1 MKTRTSSPLSNPPES
16 QVTLEQALRTL
27 RGIRRRYEI
36 ERTAHPEARSNVHL
50 TLGDSDMLW
59 ITATIEALE
68 KPIAAGATEAGHLDW
83 QRECARRLREI
94 LSRPAQG

>member
-36 ERTAHPEARSNVHL
+36 ERTAHPEVRSNVHL

-68 KPIAAGATEAGHLDW
+68 KPIAACNRSWPLGLAA
-83 QRECARRLREI
+83 
-94 LSRPAQG
+94 